1 MFAGMTFYEILWYFL
16 IYSFAGWCVEVI
28 YHAVKTGKVINRGF
42 LCGPLCPVYGFGVLM
57 VFSVTKWALP
67 TLTGMPESTFS
78 TERSLAGLLIVF
90 LAGVILATAVELFA
104 GWILDMAFHMRW
116 WDYTNEPM
124 NLHGYI
130 CVRFS
135 IIWGLAIVFVVRI
148 IQPMIEA
155 GAMFRVPER
164 IGWWPLAVMYP
175 VLLADFIVTVMIVA
189 GLNKKLKELDDVQ
202 KEMKVVSDR
211 LSYVLATGTI
221 RTQQNVEEARVQ
233 TALAKMEMRDAAD
246 EAKDAFGDA
255 VLEARTAWRD
265 KADEAKDAF
274 DDAVLEAKSAWR
286 DRADEQKA
294 AWKDAAQGARK
305 AAAEAR
311 KDWTENVQ
319 DSRAALKQKQEEL
332 ERKAQQLK
340 DALTAHPVFGAG
352 RIWRAF
358 PTIRHQSYTALLEEI
373 RKKLQ

>member
-233 TALAKMEMRDAAD
+233 TALAKMEMRDAA
-246 EAKDAFGDA
+246 G
-255 VLEARTAWRD
+255 
-265 KADEAKDAF
+265 EAKDAF

-305 AAAEAR
+305 AAAEAQ

-340 DALTAHPVFGAG
+340 AALTAHPVFGAG